1 MNDTSIFV
9 DNILDSVSANYLP
22 GAIQQQGCPG
32 ERFSSLT
39 MNIFVNQL
47 SRSFGYDDNTV
58 FPSFSVKLDSRIL
71 SCDDIADPNVAQF
84 LYSTAT
90 VI

>member
-1 MNDTSIFV
+1 MNDTSILV
-9 DNILDSVSANYLP
+9 DNILNSVPAYYLP
-22 GAIQQQGCPG
+22 GAIQQQRCPDK
-32 ERFSSLT
+32 RFSSLP

-71 SCDDIADPNVAQF
+71 SRNDIADPNIA
-84 LYSTAT
+84 
-90 VI
+90 